1 MSISRASSTARVL
14 FSEHDQ
20 ASVTTPLAIR
30 RWRWGRGGEANS
42 PTNSSVRIDID
53 PDTALSVRWIE
64 LAPHGVGLV
73 AVGVT
78 VAGPGVTVA
87 VGVAVAGPGVAVA
100 GAGVAVAG
108 AGVAVEGPLLT

>member
-64 LAPHGVGLV
+64 LAPHGVGEGVGLVV
-73 AVGVT
+73 AV
-78 VAGPGVTVA
+78 GVTVA

>member
-30 RWRWGRGGEANS
+30 RWRGVGGEATS